1 MMLVSFSGSS
11 KQEWNR
17 SFRTMWNQIISCS
30 PSHLYFSVTTLWSR
44 STCVMIKSLYTL
56 HQAALAF
63 GARWGTLHPQ
73 CRYWGE
79 NKRPQEKGC
88 PCHTFLWQKPMK
100 FNLGVSKNRDTP
112 KSSILIGF
120 SHINNPFWGAPIF
133 GNTHIQIW
141 PNSPV
146 FWHPDREF
154 CNIDD
159 LVECSFVFPHR
170 IHGTG
175 MDWFCFNINIYI
187 YLDLPKGAK
196 WF

>member
-1 MMLVSFSGSS
+1 MMLLSFSGSS

-73 CRYWGE
+73 CRYGGE

-112 KSSILIGF
+112 WYPQIINSNRVFPYKPSILGYPYF
-120 SHINNPFWGAPIF
+120 WKHPFWDQ
-133 GNTHIQIW
+133 T
-141 PNSPV
+141 PNSHFVVAQNRLFPKQSLVPFGRILSFKIWDFVVSEPV
-146 FWHPDREF
+146 LKE
-154 CNIDD
+154 
-159 LVECSFVFPHR
+159 L
-170 IHGTG
+170 
-175 MDWFCFNINIYI
+175 
-187 YLDLPKGAK
+187 
-196 WF
+196 